1 MSKLSIR
8 VGVNTYGGYG
18 SASGSQQ
25 TIRRYITQCDNAG
38 GIIFIDDAEATLAEA
53 ESAFSASLDSVVA
66 DDVRVEEVDGGTDI
80 PGTITLVLVSS

>member
-1 MSKLSIR
+1 MSKLSIK

-38 GIIFIDDAEATLAEA
+38 GTIFIDDDEVTLSQA
-53 ESAFSASLDSVVA
+53 ESTFSSSLDSVVA
-66 DDVRVEEVDGGTDI
+66 DDVRVEELDSGTDI
-80 PGTITLVLVSS
+80 PGMITLVLVSS